1 MQSNIHRVVVSPV
14 DSPLGGVRAEPGLL
28 VTEVEAPE
36 IARSDLRDPESQ
48 QQLAEML
55 EHFRVEPKAEAKL
68 VRKTS
73 ETY

>member
-1 MQSNIHRVVVSPV
+1 
-14 DSPLGGVRAEPGLL
+14 VRAEPGLL

-55 EHFRVEPKAEAKL
+55 ERFRVEPKAEAKL

-73 ETY
+73 QAY